1 MKKDNIGIPKQDD
14 RAHQAMAVR
23 LKTVT
28 NKTLDVYV
36 VLRTHDNM
44 IDTHAMISRAMG
56 VATMAW

>member
-1 MKKDNIGIPKQDD
+1 
-14 RAHQAMAVR
+14 MAVR